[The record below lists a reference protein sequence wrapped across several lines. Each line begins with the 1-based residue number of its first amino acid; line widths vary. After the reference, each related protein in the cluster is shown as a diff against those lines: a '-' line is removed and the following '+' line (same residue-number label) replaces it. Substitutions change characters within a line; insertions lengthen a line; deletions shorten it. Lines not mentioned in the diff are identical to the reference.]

1 MTWKELRDKISR
13 MTEEEQQQE
22 VAIWGEDFPLR
33 AEGCLFMKAD
43 KAVYCNDDWGDESYE
58 EDELTEEDLMD
69 TGTRKLCDKGLWYIF
84 G

>member
-22 VAIWGEDFPLR
+22 VAIWGEDFSLR
-33 AEGCLFMKAD
+33 NKKCVLAKTD
-43 KAVYCNDDWGDESYE
+43 KAVYYNDEWGESCE
-58 EDELTEEDLMD
+58 EDELILEDLENPD
-69 TGTRKLCDKGLWYIF
+69 TYKICEKGMYYIL

>member
-22 VAIWGEDFPLR
+22 VAIWGEDFSLR
-33 AEGCLFMKAD
+33 NKNCVLTKTD
-43 KAVYCNDDWGDESYE
+43 KAVYYNIEWDESCE
-58 EDELTEEDLMD
+58 EDELMPEDLEDPD
-69 TGTRKLCDKGLWYIF
+69 TYKICEKGMYYIM

>member
-22 VAIWGEDFPLR
+22 VAIWGEDFNLR
-33 AEGCLFMKAD
+33 NKDCLLTKTD
-43 KAVYCNDDWGDESYE
+43 DAVYYNSEWGETYE
-58 EDELTEEDLMD
+58 ENDLEPKDLKNPD
-69 TGTRKLCDKGLWYIF
+69 TYKVCEKGMYYIL